1 MCSPSGACF
10 LLRPDRSS
18 FVVPYAVSVALNRS
32 AFGSRIPLQA
42 VPAVLP
48 LARTERS
55 GARRGETDTRD
66 SSRERPRGV
75 RERRR
80 AVKRES
86 APRERSGEGPG
97 GERTRPRTRPER
109 RALRPDPDRRGAG
122 ERETRERTRDD
133 IIIKPHDTKV
143 ETTNEKPELDGHR
156 QIFLCMAW
164 IFSCAFSSRT
174 TRQRKVKR
182 ARTPR
187 ARESGQRFYATRVS
201 TRASHDSAQCTI
213 TPGTQHTAHTH
224 IHTAFQSQ
232 PDQGELTQSTNP
244 ACHMH
249 TEHARYARARE
260 ARTRSRTGT
269 PRNTCRPP
277 SAHKAPL
284 PARTNYAS
292 IRPSTA
298 RPVSAT
304 DPTFTCST
312 VCPSSTGSPRSP
324 CCRPAYYSASTP
336 LRRDGGNGGLA
347 AT

>member
-1 MCSPSGACF
+1 MIR
-10 LLRPDRSS
+10 LL
-18 FVVPYAVSVALNRS
+18 
-32 AFGSRIPLQA
+32 
-42 VPAVLP
+42 
-48 LARTERS
+48 
-55 GARRGETDTRD
+55 
-66 SSRERPRGV
+66 
-75 RERRR
+75 
-80 AVKRES
+80 
-86 APRERSGEGPG
+86 
-97 GERTRPRTRPER
+97 
-109 RALRPDPDRRGAG
+109 
-122 ERETRERTRDD
+122 
-133 IIIKPHDTKV
+133 
-143 ETTNEKPELDGHR
+143 
-156 QIFLCMAW
+156 
-164 IFSCAFSSRT
+164 IFSRFLVST

-182 ARTPR
+182 ARTAR
-187 ARESGQRFYATRVS
+187 ARERTTVLRHPSEYTRFTR
-201 TRASHDSAQCTI
+201 QCTMHNHAR
-213 TPGTQHTAHTH
+213 HTTHTH
-224 IHTAFQSQ
+224 THTQLFNRN
-232 PDQGELTQSTNP
+232 PTKGKLTQSTNP

-249 TEHARYARARE
+249 TEHARYARVRE

-312 VCPSSTGSPRSP
+312 VCPSPTGSPRSP